1 MKRPIILLVF
11 MFLLSYGA
19 NAQNEKVIERNR
31 KSNNKNIECFEA
43 AWKRVKDVYPFLEFK
58 KINWDSIYTVYRP
71 GIGTA
76 NGKEFDHLLNDM
88 LAELKDVHVYYS
100 KENGNQKYVYNSPRQ
115 IKDLHAISKKV
126 IGKYFSEKLK
136 MPKSKS
142 VLYGM
147 TPDNIGYIYFNNFY
161 DNGIENEFYDIV
173 KSLGDTKGLIID
185 VRTPTGGAY
194 SVTKEIIRCFLATP
208 LEKPELY
215 FLGEEI
221 EQPPFQPSTDSFVY
235 NKPIVVLI
243 YGRTISAGEGVAEML
258 KQLPNVTAIGD
269 TTSGGGGAASGHTP
283 LAVGPYS
290 LPCKKSIFIPTG
302 YFLRYDGSHIEWN
315 GIPPDI
321 RVAQTEADVKNGRD
335 KQLEFAISMLK

>member
-1 MKRPIILLVF
+1 MKRALIIISAILFTGFGTHL
-11 MFLLSYGA
+11 
-19 NAQNEKVIERNR
+19 QNESQTERNAR
-31 KSNNKNIECFEA
+31 MNGKYIACFDT
-43 AWKRVKDVYPFLEFK
+43 AWKRVKDVYPFFEFK

-71 GIGTA
+71 KVENA
-76 NGKEFDHLLNDM
+76 NRKQFTQVLNDM

-136 MPKSKS
+136 IPKSKS
-142 VLYGM
+142 VLYGI

-161 DNGIENEFYDIV
+161 DNGIENEFSGIV
-173 KSLGDTKGLIID
+173 KSLGNTKGLIID

-194 SVTKEIIRCFLATP
+194 SVTKEIIRCFLTTP

-235 NKPIVVLI
+235 TKPIVVLI
-243 YGRTISAGEGVAEML
+243 YGRTISAGEGVTEML

-290 LPCKKSIFIPTG
+290 LPCKKNIFIPTG

-321 RVAQTEADVKNGRD
+321 RVEQTEADIKNGSD
-335 KQLEFAISMLK
+335 KQLEYAINMLK